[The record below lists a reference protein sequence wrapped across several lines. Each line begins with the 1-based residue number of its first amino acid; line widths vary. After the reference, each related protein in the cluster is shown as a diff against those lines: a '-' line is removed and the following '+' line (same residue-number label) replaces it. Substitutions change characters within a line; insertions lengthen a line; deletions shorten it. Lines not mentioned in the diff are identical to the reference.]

1 MTIDEA
7 YNTCFG
13 KPYIV
18 PIDKH
23 EEAKSIIRDLIEEV
37 KQYREIGTVE
47 ECRNSVLDI
56 PKAYKKAIDDF
67 VKAIV
72 DRGLSANDDKYCITR
87 YDNYLKVI
95 KEIAEQLKEGWKN
108 E

>member
-1 MTIDEA
+1 MTECNKSVYLA
-7 YNTCFG
+7 N
-13 KPYIV
+13 
-18 PIDKH
+18 
-23 EEAKSIIRDLIEEV
+23 KSIDMIDAV
-37 KQYREIGTVE
+37 NKGYADGY
-47 ECRNSVLDI
+47 N
-56 PKAYKKAIDDF
+56 KAIDDF

-95 KEIAEQLKEGWKN
+95 KEISEQLKEGGKN